1 MRGLQ
6 RPPEGAAHE
15 RALLAEMLARADA
28 GGGGGGGGAGSG
40 AAAGV
45 FAGPSRRDLVRLRDF
60 LELGRPSKRALL
72 DDSVDLEGLV
82 RRQRKAAREGGGGG
96 AAAAAVAAAAAAA
109 AATGGPQHA
118 ADRAL
123 LAEGPTAPAPYSR
136 AALRRLA
143 RSARRLPRSIRDGP
157 RAGAEEG
164 AETGAEAAKAVEAPA
179 PEPEPEARAPGFV
192 ERVAGWLGLRRAA
205 R

>member
-28 GGGGGGGGAGSG
+28 GGGGGAGSGGAGVS
-40 AAAGV
+40 
-45 FAGPSRRDLVRLRDF
+45 AGPSRRDLVRLRDF

-82 RRQRKAAREGGGGG
+82 RRQRKAAREGGGGAA
-96 AAAAAVAAAAAAA
+96 AAAAAVAAAAEAAA
-109 AATGGPQHA
+109 AGGPQLA

-123 LAEGPTAPAPYSR
+123 LAEGPDAPAPYSR

-157 RAGAEEG
+157 RAGEERG
-164 AETGAEAAKAVEAPA
+164 AEAGAEAAKAVEAQDWVRYGA
-179 PEPEPEARAPGFV
+179 GVRSALARPKITSALA
-192 ERVAGWLGLRRAA
+192 RVNR
-205 R
+205 